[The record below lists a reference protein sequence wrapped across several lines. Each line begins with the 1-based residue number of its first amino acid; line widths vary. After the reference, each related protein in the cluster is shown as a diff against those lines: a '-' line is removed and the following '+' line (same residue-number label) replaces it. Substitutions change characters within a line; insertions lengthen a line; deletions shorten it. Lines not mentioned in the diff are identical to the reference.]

1 MFAGDRL
8 CSDGFA
14 FIVLYYTC
22 VLVSFFSLYHSVFGT
37 LRRVLKNNLIDHFL

>member
-8 CSDGFA
+8 CSDRFA

-22 VLVSFFSLYHSVFGT
+22 VLVSFFSLYHSVWYT
-37 LRRVLKNNLIDHFL
+37 KKSTEK